1 MLKINNYLRY
11 PNIYY
16 RHSQLYAF
24 RTNYQFITKRHMKNP
39 ENRQDFTPPSNP
51 LIIETVNE
59 YLKIEI

>member
-1 MLKINNYLRY
+1 
-11 PNIYY
+11 
-16 RHSQLYAF
+16 
-24 RTNYQFITKRHMKNP
+24 MKNP